1 MNFIGAMRKPNVL
14 EGDSKVAVE
23 KAEFRRALGHF
34 AAGVTVVTTKLSD
47 GQAVGIT
54 VTAFS
59 SLSLDPPLAL
69 ICIDKRARIHDRLQV
84 GSAFAVNL
92 LAQDQEF
99 VSRRFASSEPDQF
112 REIGYRDGTTGAPLI
127 AGAIATVECRITDL
141 LPGGDHTI
149 VIGTVEATSVA
160 EGKPLLYFRGGY
172 GQLA

>member
-1 MNFIGAMRKPNVL
+1 VP
-14 EGDSKVAVE
+14 VE

-34 AAGVTVVTTKLSD
+34 AAGVTVVTAKLAD

-59 SLSLDPPLAL
+59 SLSLEPPLAL
-69 ICIDKRARIHDRLQV
+69 ICIDRRARIHDHLQV

-92 LAQDQEF
+92 LGQDQEF

-112 REIGYRDGTTGAPLI
+112 REIGYREGTSGSPLI
-127 AGAIATVECRITDL
+127 AGAIATVECRITEL

-149 VIGTVEATSVA
+149 IVGTVEATTVA

-172 GQLA
+172 AQLA